1 MDNGYYLKRRKQG
14 YLINHYKYDVN
25 TWPEKYFFLLL
36 LMFQPWRKIE
46 ELQNGYDTY
55 IASFHKVKLHLVE
68 TLQYHEK
75 LKELQKTFENATQ
88 LLQEYLDD
96 LEKQHVS
103 QDDPN
108 NPIGVQNVEAG
119 ETMQDFKDLGN
130 KCEEIDIFEM
140 ISKLNA
146 DQRRV

>member
-1 MDNGYYLKRRKQG
+1 M
-14 YLINHYKYDVN
+14 
-25 TWPEKYFFLLL
+25 
-36 LMFQPWRKIE
+36 
-46 ELQNGYDTY
+46 YDTY
-55 IASFHKVKLHLVE
+55 AASFHKVKLHLAE
-68 TLQYHEK
+68 ALQYHEK
-75 LKELQKTFENATQ
+75 LQELQKAFESAKQ

-119 ETMQDFKDLGN
+119 EAMQDFKDLGN

-146 DQRRV
+146 DKKKVFDKVTNTIISTQIAKRDSSY